1 LENGWCFWSA
11 ARLKSTMPRE
21 KSESA
26 MDASETR
33 QRLDWLDQERQRDK
47 ALLAELQKR
56 VDQQEAEL
64 AHAQEATESLS
75 ETVSRGLVE
84 AQRVSRFEEG
94 LQQFKEEVMLELR
107 KAEERLAKDSQS
119 ADTHLLEERRERQSA
134 LARLE
139 QRIEDSLRL
148 EDTLRTQRVDVDRLA
163 KTAAALGAQIEE
175 SVKEGRK
182 RNETLLALEGRIRR
196 NEERTAELL
205 QAREVAGT
213 RSDEVVESLKLVQ
226 TKIERLFQ
234 QISDLEASREEVRK
248 EHAAVAEQLRGLDDR
263 VKKQIAAWSKQM
275 GQWRGGAEE
284 LRERV
289 ALSDKQLRSG
299 EKMLAS
305 LHEMSIQL
313 EQDRESIQHVERT
326 AEERQRQQLEEWRQ
340 ENALLW
346 LRNDEMWEQLAAENA
361 KRDGHIRGL
370 WEAQLSHL
378 RREVGGLEKL
388 MKDLGK
394 RLTRL

>member
-1 LENGWCFWSA
+1 
-11 ARLKSTMPRE
+11 MPRE
-21 KSESA
+21 EPESA

-56 VDQQEAEL
+56 VEQQQAEL
-64 AHAQEATESLS
+64 TRAQEATEALS
-75 ETVSRGLVE
+75 EAVSRALAE
-84 AQRVSRFEEG
+84 ARRLSRFEEG
-94 LQQFKEEVMLELR
+94 LPQFKEEVMLELR

-134 LARLE
+134 VARLE

-148 EDTLRTQRVDVDRLA
+148 EDTLRTQRVDIDRLA
-163 KTAAALGAQIEE
+163 KTAAALGPQIEGAA
-175 SVKEGRK
+175 KEGRQ
-182 RNETLLALEGRIRR
+182 RNDTLLALEGRIGK
-196 NEERTAELL
+196 NEERTTELL
-205 QAREVAGT
+205 QAREAANS
-213 RSDEVVESLKLVQ
+213 RSDDVVESVKLVQ

-234 QISDLEASREEVRK
+234 QISDLEASSEEIK
-248 EHAAVAEQLRGLDDR
+248 QEHTAIAEQLRAVDNRG
-263 VKKQIAAWSKQM
+263 KKQIAAWSKEM
-275 GQWRGGAEE
+275 GQWRGGVEE
-284 LRERV
+284 LREQV
-289 ALSDKQLRSG
+289 ALSEKHLRSG

-346 LRNDEMWEQLAAENA
+346 LRNDELWEQLAAENA
-361 KRDGHIRGL
+361 KRDGHIREL
-370 WEAQLSHL
+370 WEVQLSHL
-378 RREVGGLEKL
+378 RREVGELEKL
-388 MKDLGK
+388 MKNLGK

>member
-1 LENGWCFWSA
+1 
-11 ARLKSTMPRE
+11 MPRE
-21 KSESA
+21 KSEGA

-33 QRLDWLDQERQRDK
+33 QRLEWLDQERQRDK
-47 ALLAELQKR
+47 ALLAGLQKR
-56 VDQQEAEL
+56 VEQQEAEL
-64 AHAQEATESLS
+64 ARAQEATESLS

-84 AQRVSRFEEG
+84 AQRLSRFEEG

-119 ADTHLLEERRERQSA
+119 ADTHLLEERRERQSG

-163 KTAAALGAQIEE
+163 KTAAALGAQVEE
-175 SVKEGRK
+175 AVKEGRK

-196 NEERTAELL
+196 NEERTTELL
-205 QAREVAGT
+205 QAREVAST
-213 RSDEVVESLKLVQ
+213 RYDDVVESLKLVQ

-234 QISDLEASREEVRK
+234 QIADLEATREEVRQ
-248 EHAAVAEQLRGLDDR
+248 EHTTVAEQVRALDDR
-263 VKKQIAAWSKQM
+263 VKKQIAAWSKEM

-313 EQDRESIQHVERT
+313 GQDRESIQHVERT

-346 LRNDEMWEQLAAENA
+346 LRNDEMWEQLAAENT
-361 KRDGHIRGL
+361 KRDGHIREL

-378 RREVGGLEKL
+378 RREVGELEKL

>member
-1 LENGWCFWSA
+1 
-11 ARLKSTMPRE
+11 MPRE
-21 KSESA
+21 KSESPT
-26 MDASETR
+26 DAGETR

-56 VDQQEAEL
+56 VEQQEAQL
-64 AHAQEATESLS
+64 ARAQEATEALS
-75 ETVSRGLVE
+75 ETLSRGSVE
-84 AQRVSRFEEG
+84 ARSLSRFEKA

-107 KAEERLAKDSQS
+107 KAEERLAKGTQG
-119 ADTHLLEERRERQSA
+119 AAGRLQEERRARQEA

-139 QRIEDSLRL
+139 QRIEDSRRL

-163 KTAAALGAQIEE
+163 KTASALGAQIEGM
-175 SVKEGRK
+175 VKEGREQ
-182 RNETLLALEGRIRR
+182 NETLLAFEGRIKR
-196 NEERTAELL
+196 NEERTTELL
-205 QAREVAGT
+205 QAREAASS
-213 RSDEVVESLKLVQ
+213 RSDDVVESLRLVQ

-234 QISDLEASREEVRK
+234 QIPDLEASREEVRQ
-248 EHAAVAEQLRGLDDR
+248 EHAALAEELRALDDR
-263 VKKQIAAWSKQM
+263 VKKQFAAWTKELSR
-275 GQWRGGAEE
+275 WRGSAEE

-370 WEAQLSHL
+370 WETQLSHL
-378 RREVGGLEKL
+378 RHEVGDLEKL
-388 MKDLGK
+388 MKELGK